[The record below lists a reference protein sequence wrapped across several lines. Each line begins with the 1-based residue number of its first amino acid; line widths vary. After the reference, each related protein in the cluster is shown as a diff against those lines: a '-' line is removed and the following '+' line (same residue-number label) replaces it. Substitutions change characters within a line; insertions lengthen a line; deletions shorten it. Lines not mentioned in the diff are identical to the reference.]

1 MRHFNAL
8 RLVSGVGLS
17 YYACTTWD
25 PMEQASKSNNA
36 LKRTTSRTRTK
47 TITPARQSARRGH
60 GLSLLEDIGTLI
72 ARSHDLQETL
82 EEITQTIAER
92 MGTEVCSLYLYD
104 AKERRLTLW
113 ATTGLDRAAV
123 GNVTMSIDEGL
134 SGLVIEKME
143 PVAVTD
149 AMTHPRNK
157 YFPETGEERFHS
169 FLGLPILEKNN
180 PLGVLVIQS
189 RNRRH
194 FSRTEIRLL
203 KAISTQVSHNI
214 VQARLLETL
223 KSKEQEREEAHRGM
237 VDAIKRLRVYERE
250 REEENSARN
259 HGGRTRLSG
268 IGASPGFGIGHV
280 HLIHPNIQFDAL
292 TERTVDTP
300 EEELQRLHAAV
311 RHSQAEIEA
320 LKTQVHARLP
330 EIDVAIFDAHAMMLE
345 DPGFLGKIEE
355 LIRDNDAAEIAVKKV
370 SEEYIETLERAENQ
384 LLRERTTDIRDVS
397 QRLLRQLL
405 GLEEQERPINDSV
418 ILLADE
424 LTLSDLCM
432 VDPERLK
439 GVVLGSGSATSH
451 ASILAKSF
459 EIPTVVGVEH
469 AEMVQE
475 NDMVIVDGN
484 SGVVYVN
491 PGNEVLR
498 EYTQL
503 DREYRAFNRDL
514 EGIHDLP
521 AETRDGVR
529 VTLAANVGLLVDA
542 TLAQRHGAEGV
553 GLYRTEIPFLTYR
566 DFPSEEE
573 QFELYRRVLSSMNG
587 KPVTIRTLDLGPD
600 KYPAY
605 MRLPREHNPYLG
617 WRSIRISLEKADIF
631 KVQLRAILR
640 VGVHGPVRLLLPM
653 ISSVEEIFQVKKL
666 LAEVKAELHE
676 EGIAFDPWMPLGV
689 MVEVPAAVWLADRL
703 IKEVDFFNI
712 GTNDLIQ
719 YLLAVDRDNRKV
731 ASLYEPLHPAVLQA
745 ISWTVQAAKRAGRP
759 VSMCGEM
766 AADPLCTMVLL
777 GMGLDELSMEPFF
790 VPVIKRVVRSLSYAE
805 AQQLTKEV
813 LRMETVQE
821 VKGRL
826 FGELKKLGMIELVE
840 MYH

>member
-1 MRHFNAL
+1 
-8 RLVSGVGLS
+8 
-17 YYACTTWD
+17 
-25 PMEQASKSNNA
+25 MERTSKSSDA
-36 LKRTTSRTRTK
+36 LKRATSRSRTK
-47 TITPARQSARRGH
+47 TVAPPRPPSRRGH
-60 GLSLLEDIGTLI
+60 GLRLLEDIGTLI
-72 ARSHDLQETL
+72 ARSHDLQGTL
-82 EEITQTIAER
+82 EEITRTIAER
-92 MGTEVCSLYLYD
+92 METEVCSLYLYE

-169 FLGLPILEKNN
+169 FLGLPIVEKHT

-223 KSKEQEREEAHRGM
+223 KSKEQEREEAHRRM

-250 REEENSARN
+250 REEENSAQS
-259 HGGRTRLSG
+259 HTGRTRLSG

-280 HLIHPNIQFDAL
+280 HLIHPQIDLEAL
-292 TERTVDTP
+292 PERSIEDP
-300 EEELQRLHAAV
+300 EEELSRLHEAV
-311 RHSQAEIEA
+311 QRALAEIET
-320 LKTQVHARLP
+320 LKEQVHARLP
-330 EIDVAIFDAHAMMLE
+330 EIDIAIFDAHAMMLE
-345 DPGFLGKIEE
+345 DPGFLGKIEG
-355 LIRDNDAAEIAVKKV
+355 LIRENDAAEIAVKKV
-370 SEEYIETLERAENQ
+370 SDEYIETLQRAENQ

-397 QRLLRQLL
+397 QRLLRLLL
-405 GLEEQERPINDSV
+405 GIEEKERPSNESV
-418 ILLADE
+418 ILVADE
-424 LTLSDLCM
+424 MTLSDLCM
-432 VDPERLK
+432 VDSARLK
-439 GVVLGSGSATSH
+439 GIVLARGGATSH

-469 AEMVQE
+469 AEIIQGE
-475 NDMVIVDGN
+475 DILIVDGN
-484 SGVVYVN
+484 SGVIYVN
-491 PGNEVLR
+491 PGAEVLR
-498 EYTQL
+498 EYEQL

-529 VTLAANVGLLVDA
+529 IALGANVGLLIDV
-542 TLAQRHGAEGV
+542 TFAQRHGAEDI

-573 QFELYRRVLSSMNG
+573 QYDLYRRVLSNMGG

-605 MRLPREHNPYLG
+605 MRLPREENPYLG
-617 WRSIRISLEKADIF
+617 WRSIRISLEKVDIF

-640 VGVHGPVRLLLPM
+640 AGMHGPVRLLFPM
-653 ISSVEEIFQVKKL
+653 ISSVEEVLQVKKL
-666 LAEVKAELHE
+666 LTEVKTELRQE
-676 EGIAFDPWMPLGV
+676 EITFDPWMPIGV

-703 IKEVDFFNI
+703 IKEVDFFSI

-745 ISWTVQAAKRAGRP
+745 ISWTVQAAKRAGRR

-790 VPVIKRVVRSLSYAE
+790 VPVIKRVVRSLSYAD
-805 AQQLTKEV
+805 AQRLTQEV

>member
-1 MRHFNAL
+1 
-8 RLVSGVGLS
+8 
-17 YYACTTWD
+17 
-25 PMEQASKSNNA
+25 
-36 LKRTTSRTRTK
+36 
-47 TITPARQSARRGH
+47 
-60 GLSLLEDIGTLI
+60 LLEDIGSLI
-72 ARSHDLQETL
+72 AHSHDLQETL
-82 EEITQTIAER
+82 EDITQTIAER

-113 ATTGLDRAAV
+113 ATTGLDRSAV
-123 GNVTMSIDEGL
+123 GNVSMSVDEGL

-143 PVAVTD
+143 AVAVTD

-169 FLGLPILEKNN
+169 FLGLPVLEKNT
-180 PLGVLVIQS
+180 PLGVLVVQS

-223 KSKEQEREEAHRGM
+223 KSKEQEREEAHHRM

-250 REEENSARN
+250 REEESPAQRR
-259 HGGRTRLSG
+259 GGRTRLSG

-280 HLIHPNIQFDAL
+280 HLVHPHIQFEAL
-292 TERTVDTP
+292 TERTVDDP
-300 EEELQRLHAAV
+300 GEELQRLYDAV
-311 RHSQAEIEA
+311 QHSLIEIET
-320 LKTQVHARLP
+320 LKAQVHTRLP

-345 DPGFLGKIEE
+345 DPGFLGKIEG
-355 LIRDNDAAEIAVKKV
+355 LISDNAAAEIAVKKV
-370 SEEYIETLERAENQ
+370 SEEYIEALERTENQ
-384 LLRERTTDIRDVS
+384 LLRERTVDIRDVS
-397 QRLLRQLL
+397 QRLLRHLL
-405 GLEEQERPINDSV
+405 GLEEKEGPKNDNV
-418 ILLADE
+418 ILVGDE

-439 GVVLGSGSATSH
+439 GVVLGSGGATSH

-459 EIPTVVGVEH
+459 EIPTVAGVEH
-469 AEMVQE
+469 AEVVQE
-475 NDMVIVDGN
+475 EDVVIVDGN

-491 PGNEVLR
+491 PGTEVIR

-529 VTLAANVGLLVDA
+529 VTLAANVGLLIDV
-542 TLAQRHGAEGV
+542 TFAQRHGAEGV

-573 QFELYRRVLSSMNG
+573 QLELYRRVLGSMGG

-617 WRSIRISLEKADIF
+617 WRSIRISLEKSDIF

-653 ISSVEEIFQVKKL
+653 ISSVEEILQVKKL
-666 LAEVKAELHE
+666 LAEVKAELRE
-676 EGIAFDPWMPLGV
+676 EGVAFDPWMPVGV

-703 IKEVDFFNI
+703 IREVDFFSI

-745 ISWTVQAAKRAGRP
+745 ISWTVQAAKRAGRR

-766 AADPLCTMVLL
+766 AADPLCTLVLL

-790 VPVIKRVVRSLSYAE
+790 VPVIKRVVRSLSYIN
-805 AQQLTKEV
+805 AQRLTQEV

>member
-1 MRHFNAL
+1 VAL
-8 RLVSGVGLS
+8 PR
-17 YYACTTWD
+17 
-25 PMEQASKSNNA
+25 PP
-36 LKRTTSRTRTK
+36 SRSEHSLR
-47 TITPARQSARRGH
+47 
-60 GLSLLEDIGTLI
+60 LLEDIGTLI

-82 EEITQTIAER
+82 EDITQTIAER

-123 GNVTMSIDEGL
+123 GNVSMSIDEGL

-169 FLGLPILEKNN
+169 FLGLPITEKHT

-223 KSKEQEREEAHRGM
+223 KSKEQEREEAHRRM

-250 REEENSARN
+250 RGEESPAQSPTA
-259 HGGRTRLSG
+259 RTRLSG
-268 IGASPGFGIGHV
+268 ISASPGFGIGQV
-280 HLIHPNIQFDAL
+280 HLVRPHIHLEAL
-292 TERTVDTP
+292 TERSCESVA
-300 EEELQRLHAAV
+300 EELAHLHDAV
-311 RHSQAEIEA
+311 RLSLQEIEA
-320 LKTQVHARLP
+320 LKAQVQLRLP
-330 EIDVAIFDAHAMMLE
+330 EIDVGIFAAHAMMLE
-345 DPGFLGKIEE
+345 DPGFLGKIEG
-355 LIRDNDAAEIAVKKV
+355 LIRESDAAEIAVKKV
-370 SEEYIETLERAENQ
+370 TEEYIEALERVENR
-384 LLRERTTDIRDVS
+384 LLRERTADIRDVS
-397 QRLLRQLL
+397 QRLLRHLL
-405 GLEEQERPINDSV
+405 GLEEKARPSHKSV
-418 ILLADE
+418 ILVADE
-424 LTLSDLCM
+424 ITLSDLCM
-432 VDPERLK
+432 VDPEHLK
-439 GVVLGSGSATSH
+439 GILLSSGGATSH

-459 EIPTVVGVEH
+459 EIPTVVGVEY
-469 AEMVQE
+469 AGLVEEDDV
-475 NDMVIVDGN
+475 VIVDGN

-491 PGNEVLR
+491 PGAEVLR
-498 EYTQL
+498 EYQQL

-521 AETRDGVR
+521 AETQDGVR
-529 VTLAANVGLLVDA
+529 VVLGANVGLLIDA
-542 TLAQRHGAEGV
+542 TLAQRHGAEGI

-573 QFELYRRVLSSMNG
+573 QFELYRRVLSSMGG
-587 KPVTIRTLDLGPD
+587 KPLTIRTLDLGPD

-605 MRLPREHNPYLG
+605 MRLPPEQNPYLG

-631 KVQLRAILR
+631 KAQLRAILR

-653 ISSVEEIFQVKKL
+653 ISSVEEVVQVKKL
-666 LAEVKAELHE
+666 LAEARTELKE
-676 EGIAFDPWMPLGV
+676 EGVVFDPWMPLGV

-703 IKEVDFFNI
+703 IQEVDFFSI

-745 ISWTVQAAKRAGRP
+745 ISWTVQAAKRAGRR
-759 VSMCGEM
+759 VGMCGEM

-790 VPVIKRVVRSLSYAE
+790 VPVIKRVVRSLSYAD
-805 AQQLTKEV
+805 AQRLTQEV

-826 FGELKKLGMIELVE
+826 FGELKKRGMIELVE

>member
-1 MRHFNAL
+1 M
-8 RLVSGVGLS
+8 
-17 YYACTTWD
+17 
-25 PMEQASKSNNA
+25 
-36 LKRTTSRTRTK
+36 LKRATSPSRTK
-47 TITPARQSARRGH
+47 TSAPPRTSSRRGH
-60 GLSLLEDIGTLI
+60 SLRLLEDIGTLI
-72 ARSHDLQETL
+72 ARSHDLRETL

-104 AKERRLTLW
+104 SKERRLTLW
-113 ATTGLDRAAV
+113 ATTGLDRTAV
-123 GNVTMSIDEGL
+123 GSVSMSIDEGL

-169 FLGLPILEKNN
+169 FLGLPIVEKHS

-203 KAISTQVSHNI
+203 KAISTQVSQNI

-223 KSKEQEREEAHRGM
+223 KSKEQEREEAHRRM
-237 VDAIKRLRVYERE
+237 VEAIKRLRVYERE
-250 REEENSARN
+250 REEESSTKN
-259 HGGRTRLSG
+259 HAGRTRLSG
-268 IGASPGFGIGHV
+268 ISVSPGFGIGHV
-280 HLIHPNIQFDAL
+280 HLIHPQVHLETLI
-292 TERTVDTP
+292 ERSVENP
-300 EEELQRLHAAV
+300 KEELTRLYKAV
-311 RHSQAEIEA
+311 QLSLAEIAA
-320 LKTQVHARLP
+320 LKEQVHTRLP
-330 EIDVAIFDAHAMMLE
+330 EVDIAIFDAHAMMLE
-345 DPGFLGKIEE
+345 DPGFLGKIEG
-355 LIRDNDAAEIAVKKV
+355 LIHESDAAEIAVKKV
-370 SEEYIETLERAENQ
+370 TEEYVEALERVENR
-384 LLRERTTDIRDVS
+384 LLRERTADIRDVS
-397 QRLLRQLL
+397 QRLLRHLL
-405 GLEEQERPINDSV
+405 GIEEKERPNNDSV
-418 ILLADE
+418 ILVADE
-424 LTLSDLCM
+424 ITLSDLCM
-432 VDPERLK
+432 VDSQRLK
-439 GVVLGSGSATSH
+439 GIVLANGGATSH

-459 EIPTVVGVEH
+459 EIPTVVGVDH
-469 AEMVQE
+469 AELIQE
-475 NDMVIVDGN
+475 DDILIVDGN
-484 SGVVYVN
+484 SGVIYVN
-491 PGNEVLR
+491 PGTEVLR
-498 EYTQL
+498 EYKQL
-503 DREYRAFNRDL
+503 DHEYRAFNRDL

-529 VTLAANVGLLVDA
+529 ITLGANVGLLIDA

-566 DFPSEEE
+566 DFPSEDE
-573 QFELYRRVLSSMNG
+573 QFDLYRRVLNNMGG

-605 MRLPREHNPYLG
+605 MRLPQEQNPYLG
-617 WRSIRISLEKADIF
+617 WRSIRISLEKESIF

-640 VGVHGPVRLLLPM
+640 AGMHGPVRLLVPM
-653 ISSVEEIFQVKKL
+653 ISSVEEVLQVKKL
-666 LAEVKAELHE
+666 LTEVKAELHE
-676 EGIAFDPWMPLGV
+676 EGVAFDPWMPIGV

-703 IKEVDFFNI
+703 IKEVDFFSI

-731 ASLYEPLHPAVLQA
+731 AALYEPLHPAVLQA
-745 ISWTVQAAKRAGRP
+745 ISWTVQAAKRAGRR

-790 VPVIKRVVRSLSYAE
+790 VPVIKRVVRSLSYAD
-805 AQQLTKEV
+805 AQRLTQEV
-813 LRMETVQE
+813 LRLETIQE